1 MSLSNATLAEINA
14 LHYGNMIFQQFWSYS
29 MVCLGIIG
37 HSLNIYVF
45 TRPTLRS
52 NPCTRYFFAATI
64 SGILII
70 PTNFML
76 RLLQMIYPAY
86 NPFGYSTASCK
97 ILSFI
102 VICAR
107 AFPCWFIAL
116 ASIDRFLCSSTSATV
131 RAWSSR
137 RVATRAILVVTII
150 LPLFY
155 LYVPII
161 FQNIQTVTKCP
172 AAQTTFPL
180 FNGIWNLLI
189 FSLGPSTVML
199 VFGLLTI
206 RHVQRSGKRIVPQNI
221 QVQNQTESIT
231 PAQQEQLK
239 RQKTTD
245 RQLLQMML
253 VQCVYFSLLSTPISV
268 LYIYTALRIN
278 VVSDAL
284 QLAKDALFTNITG
297 LLSATSGCTS
307 FYVFTLSSRLFRRE
321 LMQLFKCRR
330 PTNQTI
336 ATGSGPRQIN

>member
-14 LHYGNMIFQQFWSYS
+14 LRYGNIIFYQFWSYS
-29 MVCLGIIG
+29 LVCLGTIG

-52 NPCTRYFFAATI
+52 NPCTRYFLAASI
-64 SGILII
+64 SGIHIVLS
-70 PTNFML
+70 NVLL

-102 VICAR
+102 VFCT
-107 AFPCWFIAL
+107 
-116 ASIDRFLCSSTSATV
+116 RFLCSSTSATV

-137 RVATRAILVVTII
+137 RVATRAILIITII
-150 LPLFY
+150 VPLFY

-172 AAQTTFPL
+172 PAQTTFPL

-199 VFGLLTI
+199 IFGLLTI

-231 PAQQEQLK
+231 LAQQEQLK

-245 RQLLQMML
+245 RQLLKMML
-253 VQCVYFSLLSTPISV
+253 VQCVYFSLLSTPVSA

-278 VVSDAL
+278 IVPDAL
-284 QLAKDALFTNITG
+284 QLAKDSLFTNITG
-297 LLSATSGCTS
+297 LLSGTSGCTS

-321 LMQLFKCRR
+321 LMQLFKCQWRR
-330 PTNQTI
+330 N
-336 ATGSGPRQIN
+336 